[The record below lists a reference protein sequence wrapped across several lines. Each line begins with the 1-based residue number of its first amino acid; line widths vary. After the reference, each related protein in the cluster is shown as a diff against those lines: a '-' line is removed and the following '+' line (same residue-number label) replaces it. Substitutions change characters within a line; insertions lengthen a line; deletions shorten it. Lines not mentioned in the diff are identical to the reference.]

1 MTDKEVEQ
9 ENIKKRAI
17 VEQALNDYYIND
29 IKRCLS
35 NLRLSSVFFT
45 NIDILHLID
54 LRNKYNV
61 DIDGND
67 CVIPCITYDMFDDN
81 KEQISVFYMPSN
93 GKEFINHKTNHKTFE
108 IGKPTAY
115 LDLLETAVELLK
127 AFSKNYFPR
136 IIYDYIGD

>member
-1 MTDKEVEQ
+1 MTYKEIEQ
-9 ENIKKRAI
+9 KYIKKRAI
-17 VEQALNDYYIND
+17 AEQAFNDWYIND
-29 IKRCLS
+29 IKRCFS
-35 NLRLSSVFFT
+35 SLRVCSVYF
-45 NIDILHLID
+45 NDIFASKFIK

-67 CVIPCITYDMFDDN
+67 CVIACITYDMCDDN

-93 GKEFINHKTNHKTFE
+93 YKEFINHKTFE

-115 LDLLETAVELLK
+115 LDFLETAVELLK

-136 IIYDYIGD
+136 IIYDYVGEVEN

>member
-1 MTDKEVEQ
+1 MTYKEIEQ
-9 ENIKKRAI
+9 KYIKKRAI
-17 VEQALNDYYIND
+17 AEQAFNDWYIND
-29 IKRCLS
+29 IKRCFS
-35 NLRLSSVFFT
+35 SLRVCSVYF
-45 NIDILHLID
+45 NDILASKFIK

-67 CVIPCITYDMFDDN
+67 CVIACITYDMCDDN

-93 GKEFINHKTNHKTFE
+93 GKEFINHKTFE

-136 IIYDYIGD
+136 IIYDYVGEVEN